1 MAKSGQSSKSPKYI
15 HLIIS
20 TIHLGGVLDIVTVL
34 IKSAFGET
42 TLSPVWC
49 SYENPATRKDQAL
62 PPLCGG
68 PLPLEPRAASLFS
81 LLDFS

>member
-49 SYENPATRKDQAL
+49 SYENPAVEKGPPTAL
-62 PPLCGG
+62 RRAPPSRAEGG
-68 PLPLEPRAASLFS
+68 
-81 LLDFS
+81 